1 MMIGSSRTYAIGMAH
16 FQMGGGWKS
25 LVSVCAAYLL
35 LVLAT
40 VGLFYY
46 ADMSTGSRRGMTD
59 AAVTLIV
66 VMESISLVVFGGFR
80 VSGAIR
86 SDVGSQM
93 IESHRLMP
101 VPSWRAVMGYLLGP
115 TSQTIAFALL
125 NLVLAYVF
133 AGVTR
138 TDFSKVTMGQ
148 ATLFAFALLVW
159 SGCAVGTFVA
169 RYLVFIAL
177 AVMMP
182 GACILYWV
190 YYMLPAVSLLTS
202 PLIGQS
208 IFVFTR
214 GGGADAWV
222 YTASFLMQ
230 GAFFSLFFAGAC
242 RRYRGTYVT
251 TYSLLQSFLLL
262 LMWSGATAWS
272 LALGASVRFDM
283 PGMRM
288 GINNDYIPQVIC
300 SLVAAML
307 ISAVALRTLVIVQ
320 RGKRRSWV
328 AVAGM
333 LVGIV
338 GAITVLPVGALVA
351 HTIEVSTF
359 VETAT
364 GAGAF
369 AVTLYSLLYLTRNHR
384 PWVMTLIV
392 GPVLIAL
399 WCVPLMLEVVR
410 AIYLNNHGQND
421 VEFGIFGNFSVLGM
435 LINVWGDDAKVSP
448 VAGLV
453 GQWVVAAGLGV
464 LAVMRGEKSEGKTN
478 EASEKLREVA
488 LRGGSA

>member
-1 MMIGSSRTYAIGMAH
+1 MAH

-35 LVLAT
+35 LVLAM
-40 VGLFYY
+40 VGLYYY

-59 AAVTLIV
+59 AAVALIV
-66 VMESISLVVFGGFR
+66 VMETISLVVFGGSR

-86 SDVGSQM
+86 SDLGSQM

-101 VPSWRAVMGYLLGP
+101 VPSWRAVVGYLLGP

-133 AGVTR
+133 AGVTG
-138 TDFSKVTMGQ
+138 TDLSKVTMGQ

-169 RYLVFIAL
+169 RYLVFVAL

-190 YYMLPAVSLLTS
+190 YYALPAVSLLAS

-208 IFVFTR
+208 IFAFAR
-214 GGGADAWV
+214 GGGADAWI
-222 YTASFLMQ
+222 YAASFLMQ

-251 TYSLLQSFLLL
+251 TYSLMQALLL
-262 LMWSGATAWS
+262 LVMWSMATAWS
-272 LALGASVRFDM
+272 MALGESVRLSM
-283 PGMRM
+283 PGIRM
-288 GINNDYIPQVIC
+288 GGDRDYIPQIIC

-307 ISAVALRTLVIVQ
+307 IAIVPLRTLVIVQ
-320 RGKRRSWV
+320 RGKRRSSV
-328 AVAGM
+328 ATVGM
-333 LVGIV
+333 LVGVV
-338 GAITVLPVGALVA
+338 GAMVVLPMGALVGHSIA
-351 HTIEVSTF
+351 PGNFVSTA
-359 VETAT
+359 V
-364 GAGAF
+364 GMGAF
-369 AVTLYSLLYLTRNHR
+369 VVTLYSLLYLTRNFR

-392 GPVLIAL
+392 GPGVMAL
-399 WCVPLMLEVVR
+399 WCVPLILEVVR
-410 AIYLNNHGQND
+410 AIYLNNHGQPEG
-421 VEFGIFGNFSVLGM
+421 EFGMFGNFSVVGM
-435 LINVWGDDAKVSP
+435 LISVWSNEKVASP

-453 GQWVVAAGLGV
+453 GQWVVAVGLGV
-464 LAVMRGEKSEGKTN
+464 WAVMRKERVGMTKDEGGVTKQIQMAN
-478 EASEKLREVA
+478 V
-488 LRGGSA
+488 